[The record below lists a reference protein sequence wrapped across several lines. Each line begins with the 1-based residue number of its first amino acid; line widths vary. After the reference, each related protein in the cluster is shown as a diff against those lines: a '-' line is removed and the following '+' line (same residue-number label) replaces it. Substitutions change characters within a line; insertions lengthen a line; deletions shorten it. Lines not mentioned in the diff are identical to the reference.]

1 MMERDKRTAEQ
12 IVYFMDWVQK
22 DSFWKTNVLS
32 VSKLRGKYDQ
42 LVLKVKEDIKKKN
55 NSNVVEM
62 PRAYQSLQDWADEG

>member
-1 MMERDKRTAEQ
+1 MERNKRTVEQ
-12 IVYFMDWVQK
+12 IVYLMDWVQK

-32 VSKLRGKYDQ
+32 VSKLREKYDQ